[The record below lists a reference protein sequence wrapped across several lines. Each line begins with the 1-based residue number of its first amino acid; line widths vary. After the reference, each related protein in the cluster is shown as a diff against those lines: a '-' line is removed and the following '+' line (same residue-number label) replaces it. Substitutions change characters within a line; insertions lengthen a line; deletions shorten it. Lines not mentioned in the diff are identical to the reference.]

1 VIVKEVKVLTGQPE
15 IKNMDTHSTWVKRTF
30 NPILRKLFK
39 IEITSIVRNEEVIGY
54 GIRKHLKNEI
64 K

>member
-1 VIVKEVKVLTGQPE
+1 MVLVDTDQPE
-15 IKNMDTHSTWVKRTF
+15 IKNMGTHSTWVKRTF
-30 NPILRKLFK
+30 NPILRKLFT

-54 GIRKHLKNEI
+54 GIRKYI